1 MLVHNKKEKGFA
13 LLMALV
19 VVSVVISISL
29 SVLDL
34 TIKQLRLSTNSKDS
48 EVAFSAANAGLECAR
63 YWREFSASQIESG
76 ATISPAPTCFGASPN
91 TAVSIQNHTA
101 SSLLVGGGT
110 AYQYRMNFTWSPAAG
125 SSRCSRINILVINSN
140 NTSMS
145 RLGGMTTFMDGFPGS
160 SNTKEC
166 EIGGRCTVI
175 SVQGFNRAC
184 NAVNNAGTVQ
194 REVLLEL

>member
-1 MLVHNKKEKGFA
+1 MLSHNKHNQGFA

-63 YWREFSASQIESG
+63 YWREVNDTEIEAG
-76 ATISPAPTCFGASPN
+76 QNINPTCFGISAG
-91 TAVSIQNHTA
+91 TVSRTNL
-101 SSLLVGGGT
+101 SSFLSSGGT
-110 AYQYRMNFTWSPAAG
+110 AYQYEMNFTWNPIAG
-125 SSRCSRINILVINSN
+125 SNRCSRINILVVNSTN
-140 NTSMS
+140 SSATIFNGISTF
-145 RLGGMTTFMDGFPGS
+145 LPGYPGGAS
-160 SNTKEC
+160 ATKSC
-166 EIGGRCTVI
+166 EAGGRCTTI
-175 SVQGFNRAC
+175 SVQGFNRSCAT
-184 NAVNNAGTVQ
+184 VGSEGTVQ